1 MWGTVSGNT
10 REIIQKISVELPK
23 KHGRGGQSSVRFAR
37 LRMEARHN
45 YVRKVAELCVQVFIK
60 NDKVTVTGLVLAG
73 SAEFKTVLSQSDL
86 LDPRLKAKILTI
98 VDVSYGGQQ
107 GFNEAIEL
115 AADTLSNVKFIQE
128 KKMIQKYFLEIST
141 NSGKYCFGIK
151 DTFSALET
159 GAVETLI
166 VYENLDIKHYT
177 LRNTQTGLGI
187 TKMLT
192 PTEEADPSAFT
203 DPETNSTLELI
214 EKVPLVEWV
223 TIAH

>member
-1 MWGTVSGNT
+1 
-10 REIIQKISVELPK
+10 
-23 KHGRGGQSSVRFAR
+23 
-37 LRMEARHN
+37 MEARHN
-45 YVRKVAELCVQVFIK
+45 YVRKVAELCVQIFIK
-60 NDKVTVTGLVLAG
+60 NDKVNVTGLVLAG

-86 LDPRLKAKILTI
+86 LDQRLKAKILTI

-115 AADTLSNVKFIQE
+115 AGDTLLNVKFVQE

-151 DTFSALET
+151 DTFAALET

-166 VYENLDIKHYT
+166 VFENLDIKHYT
-177 LRNTQTGLGI
+177 LRNVQTGIEL
-187 TKMLT
+187 TKMLD
-192 PTEEADPSAFT
+192 PKQEADPSAFV
-203 DPETNSTLELI
+203 DEETGTNLELV

-223 TIAH
+223 FSFFNLVCPKLQAVWLCSRICY